1 MDEFFDVLRDDP
13 IDRWYEIGNVITVV
27 DAKLEPELSD
37 EADYLLA
44 SEAANAGCIV
54 LSRSQEA
61 TEEEIKNTIAHLNQA
76 MEKVQCKR
84 RFADEIVVKDWA
96 AFDDTDYEKLLSCGY
111 VPENYR
117 KMHIEE
123 GETFKSL
130 YFMNLD
136 KTKEEITKAAKNILE
151 DKECGQVFRIKGFLK
166 DEEGKW
172 MELNATHQEMRICPI
187 PEGQEVVIVIGEEL
201 NEEKIQQYFSM

>member
-1 MDEFFDVLRDDP
+1 M
-13 IDRWYEIGNVITVV
+13 
-27 DAKLEPELSD
+27 SD

-61 TEEEIKNTIAHLNQA
+61 SEKEIKNTIAHLNHA

-84 RFADEIVVKDWA
+84 RFKDEIVVKDWS
-96 AFDDTDYEKLLSCGY
+96 AFDDADYERLLSCGY
-111 VPENYR
+111 VLENYR

-136 KTKEEITKAAKNILE
+136 KTKEEIAEAAENVLE
-151 DKECGQVFRIKGFLK
+151 DKDCGKVFRVKGFLK
-166 DEEGKW
+166 DEDGKW
-172 MELNATHQEMRICPI
+172 MELNATHQEMRLERIT
-187 PEGQEVVIVIGEEL
+187 EGQEVVIVIGEAL
-201 NEEKIQQYFSM
+201 NEEKIEEYFS

>member
-1 MDEFFDVLRDDP
+1 M
-13 IDRWYEIGNVITVV
+13 
-27 DAKLEPELSD
+27 SD

-61 TEEEIKNTIAHLNQA
+61 SEKEIENTVSHLNAA

-84 RFADEIVVKDWA
+84 RFKDEIVVKDWT
-96 AFDDTDYEKLLSCGY
+96 AFDEADYETFLSCGY

-136 KTKEEITKAAKNILE
+136 KTTDEIIEAAKHILE
-151 DKECGQVFRIKGFLK
+151 DKECGRVFRVKGFLK
-166 DEEGKW
+166 DEAGEW
-172 MELNATHQEMRICPI
+172 LELNATHQEMRICPI

-201 NEEKIQQYFSM
+201 NEERIQQYF